1 MRKGTPTNH
10 IFRQLGC
17 ADKEAQILN
26 LRARL
31 MAELEKHIREKG
43 LPQKKAAGQPGV
55 IQPWSRD
62 LMRGKINLLSVDSL
76 ITMFTN
82 AGLKIDV
89 KASRSAA

>member
-26 LRARL
+26 LRARV

-43 LPQKKAAGQPGV
+43 LPQKKAAGQRGV
-55 IQPWSRD
+55 IQP
-62 LMRGKINLLSVDSL
+62 
-76 ITMFTN
+76 
-82 AGLKIDV
+82 
-89 KASRSAA
+89 